1 MIFEDIEEKLLAIRR
16 AEDCM
21 HSIVSVNPSVD
32 LHETFVILN
41 RLKIDL
47 IDMVDERDA
56 LAC

>member
-1 MIFEDIEEKLLAIRR
+1 MIFEDIEEKLLVIRR

-21 HSIVSVNPSVD
+21 HSVVSVNPSAD

-47 IDMVDERDA
+47 IDMMDEREG
-56 LAC
+56 LA

>member
-21 HSIVSVNPSVD
+21 HSVVSVNPSAD

-47 IDMVDERDA
+47 IDMIDEREG
-56 LAC
+56 LA